1 MQDYSDWK
9 LELRYGKEHTPF
21 IHFTVLGNGEV
32 FDNTHGFDCPLWP
45 AVMAIK
51 VWAVDTNQAADMLNV
66 IGEQVGFR
74 S

>member
-32 FDNTHGFDCPLWP
+32 FDNTHGFDCPLGP
-45 AVMAIK
+45 ACYGY
-51 VWAVDTNQAADMLNV
+51 QSL
-66 IGEQVGFR
+66 GCGY
-74 S
+74 